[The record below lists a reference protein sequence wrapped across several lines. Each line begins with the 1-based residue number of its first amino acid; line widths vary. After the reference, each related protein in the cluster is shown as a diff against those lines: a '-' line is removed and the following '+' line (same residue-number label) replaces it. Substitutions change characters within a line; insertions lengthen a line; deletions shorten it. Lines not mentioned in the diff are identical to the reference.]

1 MEMLATWMLIMTIA
15 TPILCIASFI
25 IGYNINAPKKI
36 LKLPEK
42 KRQPTADE
50 VMLERIEN
58 AQVYKTEI

>member
-1 MEMLATWMLIMTIA
+1 METLALMVLVMAVI

-25 IGYNINAPKKI
+25 VGYNVNAQRKI

-42 KRQPTADE
+42 KREPTADE

-58 AQVYKTEI
+58 AKVYKTEK